1 MSLDSS
7 ATISNQLVE
16 LETAYKQALENH
28 FQVEQA
34 ILGLARDII
43 NLQAKKKDL
52 EIEASKSNHILRQL
66 KIDISLTTKRFW
78 AVKESG
84 A

>member
-1 MSLDSS
+1 MNS
-7 ATISNQLVE
+7 ADISQQLSD
-16 LETAYKQALENH
+16 LENSYKQALENH

-34 ILGLARDII
+34 ILELARDII

-66 KIDISLTTKRFW
+66 KIDISLTTKKFW
-78 AVKESG
+78 SIKEQG
-84 A
+84 L

>member
-1 MSLDSS
+1 MENSS

-34 ILGLARDII
+34 ILELARDII
-43 NLQAKKKDL
+43 NLQGKRKEL
-52 EIEASKSNHILRQL
+52 EIQASKSNHILRQL
-66 KIDISLTTKRFW
+66 KIDISLKTKEFW
-78 AVKESG
+78 STRQQG
-84 A
+84 L